1 MQLIIKGKQMDVPPR
16 LRQHIERK
24 VQKLSRLVGA
34 TARVEITVAEEQ
46 TRSAKD
52 RYSVQLALTNN
63 STPIH
68 SEVSAVNAMTALDLV
83 LDKVSAQ
90 LGRQK
95 GRQAARRHQASPLK
109 VLALSRSG
117 VLSQVEEQPEEE
129 TEDLEESATAMP
141 VIGEEQ
147 NEAIW
152 SKVLEIR
159 RVSTRPMSDQEVIAH
174 MEAHKLD
181 YYPFFNEET
190 QSVNVMYRLDTG
202 GYGLLVPALTEVAE

>member
-34 TARVEITVAEEQ
+34 AARVEITVTEEQ
-46 TRSAKD
+46 TRSASD
-52 RYSVQLALTNN
+52 RYSVQFALTNN

-83 LDKVSAQ
+83 LGKVLAQ
-90 LGRQK
+90 LERQK
-95 GRQAARRHQASPLK
+95 GRQTARRHHAPPLK

-117 VLSQVEEQPEEE
+117 ALSEVEEQPEEQA
-129 TEDLEESATAMP
+129 ESHEQPPAAMP

-159 RVSTRPMSDQEVIAH
+159 RVSTRPMNDQEVIAH

-202 GYGLLVPALTEVAE
+202 GYGLLVPALAEVVE